1 MQRTLFAVPLTL
13 ALLPGLAPRIVAGPP
28 DGASGN
34 MVLDE
39 VADGLRKYRKE
50 KDPEKRA
57 AWLERL
63 APSKDP
69 RVALA
74 LGEAREE
81 SDRTVAR
88 AASIALF
95 ELYCPPGELETITLA
110 SLWVRTGDW
119 WKANEA
125 DLRRRAKEL
134 PH

>member
-57 AWLERL
+57 AWLE
-63 APSKDP
+63 